1 MGKKENSL
9 LKDIIIITI
18 ITIIAGALLGLV
30 HEITAGPIAEQEE
43 KTLMEAQA
51 QVFSDADSFNAVDLS
66 DDEITA
72 VLEEQGLTKTTINTV
87 YEAND
92 ASGNKLGYVVD
103 VSNMEGYG
111 GEIEILCGVRVDG
124 DTYTVNAIQFL
135 SISETAGLGMKA
147 KNPEFMSEFENL
159 QATRITVVD
168 DGTDSTKIDA
178 ISGATITSKSVAKD
192 VNGALVAAQYLEG
205 TL

>member
-1 MGKKENSL
+1 MEKKENSL
-9 LKDIIIITI
+9 FKDIVIITI

-43 KTLMEAQA
+43 KTLMAAQA
-51 QVFSDADSFNAVDLS
+51 QVFSDADSFNIVEVGE
-66 DDEITA
+66 DEIAA
-72 VLEEQGLTKTTINTV
+72 VLEEQGLTKTTINTI
-87 YEAND
+87 YEADD

-103 VSNMEGYG
+103 ISNMEGYG
-111 GEIEILCGVRVDG
+111 GEIEVLCGVRVDG
-124 DTYTVNAIQFL
+124 DTYTVNSIQFL

-159 QATRITVVD
+159 EATQITVID
-168 DGTDSTKIDA
+168 DGSDATKIDA
-178 ISGATITSKSVAKD
+178 ISGATITSKSVAKN

-205 TL
+205 AL